1 MSQPYRKLKVLS
13 VFGTRPEAIKM
24 APVINELERY
34 PDLFESVVCVT
45 AQQRQ
50 MLDQVLDLFKIQPQY
65 DLNVM
70 LPSQDLFDVT
80 SNVLLGLKHVIGEVD
95 PDIVLVHGDTTTSM
109 VAAMAAYYHKKMV
122 GHVEAGLR
130 TYNKFAP
137 FPEEMNRKVTA
148 VLADVHFAPTE
159 AARQNLLKD
168 GIAPE
173 SVIVTG
179 NTVIDALIKISG
191 LIDNDVEL
199 RDSLNQRFAFLDCRT
214 KLILVTGHRR
224 ENFGDGI
231 RQICEALRN
240 IAQSLP
246 EVNILYPVHLNPHV
260 QGPVRQ
266 ILGEGENIF
275 LVAPVDYLAFVYLMK
290 RADLIITDSGGIQ
303 EEAPSLGKPVLVTRT
318 TTERPEAVKA
328 GAAKLVGSD
337 SVNIINEVL
346 CLLNDANAY
355 HKMSNAYNPFGDG
368 TAANQ
373 IVCHL
378 KHILKCKICFR

>member
-1 MSQPYRKLKVLS
+1 MKVLS

-50 MLDQVLDLFKIQPQY
+50 MLDQVLDLFKIHPQY

-70 LPSQDLFDVT
+70 LPNQDLSDIT
-80 SNVLLGLKHVIGEVD
+80 SNVLLGLKHVICEVD

-109 VAAMAAYYHKKMV
+109 VAAMAAYYHKKMI

-130 TYNKFAP
+130 TYDKFAP

-159 AARQNLLKD
+159 TARQNLLKE

-173 SVIVTG
+173 SVFVTG
-179 NTVIDALIKISG
+179 NTVIDALIKISR
-191 LIDNDVEL
+191 LIDNDVEI
-199 RDSLNQRFAFLDCRT
+199 RDSLNKRFAFLDCRK

-231 RQICEALRN
+231 RQICEALRD

-246 EVNILYPVHLNPHV
+246 DVNILYPVHLNPHV

-275 LVAPVDYLAFVYLMK
+275 LVAPVDYLVFVYLMK

-318 TTERPEAVKA
+318 ATERPEAVKV
-328 GAAKLVGSD
+328 GAVKLVGSD
-337 SVNIINEVL
+337 RMTIISEVL
-346 CLLNDANAY
+346 YLLNDANAY
-355 HKMSNAYNPFGDG
+355 HKMSNTCNPFGDG
-368 TAANQ
+368 TAADQ
-373 IVCHL
+373 IVFHL
-378 KHILKCKICFR
+378 KHILKRKACLI

>member
-1 MSQPYRKLKVLS
+1 
-13 VFGTRPEAIKM
+13 M

-70 LPSQDLFDVT
+70 LPSQDLFDIT
-80 SNVLLGLKHVIGEVD
+80 SNVLLGLKRVICEVD

-159 AARQNLLKD
+159 TARQNLLKE

-179 NTVIDALIKISG
+179 NTVIDALIKISR

-199 RDSLNQRFAFLDCRT
+199 RDSLNQKFAFLDCRK

-231 RQICEALRN
+231 RQICEALRD

-246 EVNILYPVHLNPHV
+246 DVNILYPVHLNPHV

-275 LVAPVDYLAFVYLMK
+275 LVAPVDYLVFVYLMK

-318 TTERPEAVKA
+318 ATERPEAVKV
-328 GAAKLVGSD
+328 GAVQLVGND
-337 SVNIINEVL
+337 RTAITREAFK
-346 CLLNDANAY
+346 LLKNKEARPA
-355 HKMSNAYNPFGDG
+355 MAAAMNPYGDG
-368 TAANQ
+368 LAATR
-373 IVCHL
+373 IVSYL
-378 KHILKCKICFR
+378 KRLQLELNHET